1 MLNEIKAWLDGIIDT
16 NAAEGEDA
24 TNGDFLRTF
33 IVNFA
38 KAVIALLDVLGEWP
52 IDVQ

>member
-1 MLNEIKAWLDGIIDT
+1 MAKIAEWLNAKVESNDG
-16 NAAEGEDA
+16 
-24 TNGDFLRTF
+24 TNGDFLRAFLTSL
-33 IVNFA
+33 A

>member
-1 MLNEIKAWLDGIIDT
+1 MKELAAWL
-16 NAAEGEDA
+16 NKYANEEG
-24 TNGDFLRTF
+24 TNGDFLRAFLTSL
-33 IVNFA
+33 A